1 MTNLKNI
8 MPVIRKVAFMMIAG
22 MLINGAVWASKDEN
36 KPASEPAKKGSV
48 VTGVA
53 SWYGKQFHGQ
63 KTANG
68 EIYNKHRFTCASNKY
83 PLGTWLKVTNLKN
96 GRSVI
101 LKVNDRMH
109 PRMTRIVD
117 ISRGAAEEL
126 KMVSAGIAKVSVENL
141 GKTLPAKLK

>member
-1 MTNLKNI
+1 MNEMKNI
-8 MPVIRKVAFMMIAG
+8 ITAIRKSSIVVFAV
-22 MLINGAVWASKDEN
+22 MLISGSVLASKDEN

-48 VTGVA
+48 VNGVA
-53 SWYGKQFHGQ
+53 SWYGQNFHGQ

-68 EIYNKHRFTCASNKY
+68 EVYNKHKFTCASNKY
-83 PLGTWLKVTNLKN
+83 PLGTWLKVTNTRN

-117 ISRGAAEEL
+117 VSRAAAEEL
-126 KMVSAGIAKVSVENL
+126 KMVNAGVVKVIVENL
-141 GKTLPAKLK
+141 GKSLPALLN